1 MFDKKIFGARLRA
14 LREQKGMTASQL
26 GRVMGITSTQVGD
39 MEKGNSATSM
49 ARLYD
54 LCVFFEVSA
63 DYLLGLTEETSGT
76 GEQPSM

>member
-1 MFDKKIFGARLRA
+1 MFDKKIFGARLHA

-26 GRVMGITSTQVGD
+26 GKVMGITSTQVGD

-54 LCVFFEVSA
+54 LCMFFEVSA
-63 DYLLGLTEETSGT
+63 DYLLGLKEEENDTKRGIS
-76 GEQPSM
+76 

>member
-1 MFDKKIFGARLRA
+1 MFDKKIFGARLHA

-26 GRVMGITSTQVGD
+26 GKVMGITSTQVGD

-63 DYLLGLTEETSGT
+63 DYLLGLKEEENATKRGIS
-76 GEQPSM
+76 

>member
-1 MFDKKIFGARLRA
+1 
-14 LREQKGMTASQL
+14 MTASQL
-26 GRVMGITSTQVGD
+26 GKAMGITSTQVGD

-63 DYLLGLTEETSGT
+63 DYLLGLTEKTSVT
-76 GEQPSM
+76 GE

>member
-1 MFDKKIFGARLRA
+1 MFDKKIFGTRLHRLR
-14 LREQKGMTASQL
+14 EEKGMTASQL
-26 GRVMGITSTQVGD
+26 GKAMGITSTQVGD

-63 DYLLGLTEETSGT
+63 DYLLGLTEKTSVT
-76 GEQPSM
+76 GE

>member
-1 MFDKKIFGARLRA
+1 MFDKKIFGARLHA

-26 GRVMGITSTQVGD
+26 GKVMGITSTQVGD

-63 DYLLGLTEETSGT
+63 DYLLGLKEEENDTKRGIS
-76 GEQPSM
+76 